1 MTGHAARDAKLEL
14 IIRRILQIGVAASTA
29 FLALGLTWS
38 FASAGS
44 AAGAWLMTIGLF
56 ILMGTPVTRV
66 AASVIEYAVERD
78 WLFVVLTTIVLL
90 EIAAGVI
97 AALVFH
103 RRL

>member
-1 MTGHAARDAKLEL
+1 MCRTEDARLEG
-14 IIRRILQIGVAASTA
+14 IIRRILRVGVATSSV
-29 FLALGLTWS
+29 FLAAGLSLS
-38 FASAGS
+38 FASQQS
-44 AAGAWLMTIGLF
+44 ALAATLMTVGLL

-78 WLFVVLTTIVLL
+78 WLFVALTSLVFVEICGGIV
-90 EIAAGVI
+90 